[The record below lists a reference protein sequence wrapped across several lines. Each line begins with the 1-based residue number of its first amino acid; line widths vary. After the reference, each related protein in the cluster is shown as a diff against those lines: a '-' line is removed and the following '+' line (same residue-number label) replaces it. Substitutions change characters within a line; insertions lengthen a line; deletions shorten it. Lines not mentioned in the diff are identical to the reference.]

1 MWYTLGEMRRF
12 MVLLVNKNNL
22 FNEKMIENF
31 EMVEYEN
38 YNEKTIFVENET
50 FRHFEMLRAH
60 LKIDGINID
69 IDSGYRSL
77 EAQEDLFLKFMK
89 KYGLDYAESI
99 VAMPGTSEHHT
110 GLALDINI
118 MKDGKWL
125 IENDDLMK
133 EVDIFNKIHKDLKY
147 FGFILRYPKGKE
159 GITGYP
165 YEPWHIRYVGEDIAM
180 NIGDLTLE
188 EYLEK

>member
-1 MWYTLGEMRRF
+1 

-38 YNEKTIFVENET
+38 YNEKSIFVENET

-60 LKIDGINID
+60 LKIDCINID

-159 GITGYP
+159 KITGYP

>member
-1 MWYTLGEMRRF
+1 

-99 VAMPGTSEHHT
+99 VSMPGTSEHHT

-159 GITGYP
+159 KITGYP

>member
-1 MWYTLGEMRRF
+1 M
-12 MVLLVNKNNL
+12 LLVNKNNI
-22 FNEKMIENF
+22 FNENDINDF

-38 YNEKTIFVENET
+38 YCEKTLYVEFET
-50 FRHFEMLRAH
+50 FKHFEMLRAH
-60 LKIDGINID
+60 LKVDDIIIEIDD
-69 IDSGYRSL
+69 AYRSL
-77 EAQEDLFLKFMK
+77 ETQENLFLKFMN
-89 KYGLDYAESI
+89 KYGMEYASSI

-110 GLALDINI
+110 GQAIDLII
-118 MKDGKWL
+118 QKDGKW
-125 IENDDLMK
+125 INENDDLLK
-133 EVDIFNKIHKDLKY
+133 EVETFNKIHKALKH

-159 GITGYP
+159 KITGYP